1 MTDLRDDFCEIFI
14 SFPNMLRK
22 LLILA
27 SLSGLLAG
35 CASINSPAPTLY
47 PTDYLPT
54 VVASTAQ
61 AMLATSAA
69 QIPTATETPL
79 PTDTPIP
86 DTPLPTLTPTPEPG
100 FEAFAQVRFL
110 SPGPMSYVASPIQ
123 LQMLLVSGESQI
135 VNIELLGEDGG
146 LITSELQKVSRNL
159 GGVYRNLK
167 FKFEIRGVSEQA
179 WVIISTKDEF
189 GRMQALNTLQVFLIS
204 SGPSLINEPGNIIYE
219 RALIQQPEDEA
230 EVSGGTVEIKG
241 RYWPINVQPLFL
253 DLVNEEGKVLNTRVL
268 TVKGTDPQSFET
280 TIPYKVT
287 ELTHVRLTLHQ
298 VDPFLKR
305 DVYVYTQVLTLN
317 P

>member
-1 MTDLRDDFCEIFI
+1 
-14 SFPNMLRK
+14 MLRK
-22 LLILA
+22 ILILA

-35 CASINSPAPTLY
+35 CASISSPAPTPY
-47 PTDYLPT
+47 PSDYLPT
-54 VVASTAQ
+54 IVALTGQ
-61 AMLATSAA
+61 AALATSAA
-69 QIPTATETPL
+69 KVPTATATLL
-79 PTDTPIP
+79 PTETLIP
-86 DTPLPTLTPTPEPG
+86 DTPLPTLTPTPQPG

-135 VNIELLGEDGG
+135 VNVELLGEDGG
-146 LITSELQKVSRNL
+146 LITSELEKVSRNL

-179 WVIISTKDEF
+179 RVIVSTKDEF

-219 RALIQQPEDEA
+219 RALIQEPQDEA

-241 RYWPINVQPLFL
+241 RYWPINEQPLFL
-253 DLVNEEGKVLNTRVL
+253 DLIDERGKVLNTRVL
-268 TVKGTDPQSFET
+268 TINGSDPQSFDT

-287 ELTHVRLTLHQ
+287 EPTRVRLTLRQ

-305 DVYVYTQVLTLN
+305 DVYVYSQTLTLN